1 MGVRGEVV
9 GCAWQLV
16 ERWVRANVR
25 AFACTHE
32 MLQSG
37 PSTRAACPGSL
48 GLTLSSLQLQSSSAL
63 ECGYS
68 SHVPTSPSQE
78 LTLLLP
84 IQGTTTNH
92 MNIHTYIHVCTV
104 YTHNATQYTI
114 PYVQDDT
121 ERAT

>member
-25 AFACTHE
+25 RAFACTHE

-37 PSTRAACPGSL
+37 ASTRAACPGSL

-84 IQGTTTNH
+84 IQVTATNH
-92 MNIHTYIHVCTV
+92 MNIHTYSIHTQRCSVHSTVCT
-104 YTHNATQYTI
+104 
-114 PYVQDDT
+114 
-121 ERAT
+121 R